1 MWGQDPSPTPR
12 GRAPRHSPSPLHG
25 FPPRLAPAARSC
37 GVMEPSSPGTACPG
51 QAPAQPVPREPP
63 GQARSPLRAQEQ
75 GGQAPPR
82 TDFGPKTTAFG
93 APLQGGRREA
103 RGVFCQRK
111 QSIYAQLG
119 GAVFEPK
126 LIFSL
131 CGPYYSSFFHSF
143 AIFAR
148 FDPILFPVYWTGSLG
163 LRRGGNPE
171 VNFVKTQL
179 PSTTSA
185 SPGTSEPVLPY
196 STNTTAYFCQLGQ
209 RPPHFCPFLAL
220 F

>member
-1 MWGQDPSPTPR
+1 
-12 GRAPRHSPSPLHG
+12 
-25 FPPRLAPAARSC
+25 
-37 GVMEPSSPGTACPG
+37 MEPSSPGTACPG

-63 GQARSPLRAQEQ
+63 GQARSSLRAQEQ

-126 LIFSL
+126 LIFSKMWSLLLFFFSLL
-131 CGPYYSSFFHSF
+131 CHF
-143 AIFAR
+143 
-148 FDPILFPVYWTGSLG
+148 
-163 LRRGGNPE
+163 
-171 VNFVKTQL
+171 
-179 PSTTSA
+179 
-185 SPGTSEPVLPY
+185 
-196 STNTTAYFCQLGQ
+196 
-209 RPPHFCPFLAL
+209 RPF
-220 F
+220 